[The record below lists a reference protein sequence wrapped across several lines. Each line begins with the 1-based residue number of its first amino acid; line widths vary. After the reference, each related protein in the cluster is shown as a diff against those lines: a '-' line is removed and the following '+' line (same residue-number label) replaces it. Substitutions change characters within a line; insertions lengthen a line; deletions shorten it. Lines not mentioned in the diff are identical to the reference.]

1 MTTASTK
8 RNPAPVNGVVG
19 AAVTNLSNLQLAF
32 TPFPVS
38 PETAEKYKLESP
50 RKIYVTG
57 IFGIPDVIEGD
68 TMTVDDAEFAGQSFV
83 LRAVGKWTKPVI
95 YTKIYMELQM

>member
-19 AAVTNLSNLQLAF
+19 AAVTNLSSVTLSF

-38 PETAEKYKLESP
+38 PETAERYKLESP
-50 RKIYVTG
+50 RKTYVTG
-57 IFGIPDVIEGD
+57 IHGHPPDILEGD
-68 TMTVDDAEFAGQSFV
+68 IMIVGTDSYVV
-83 LRAVGKWTKPVI
+83 RAICKWTDSPVE
-95 YTKIYMELQM
+95 YTKIYMEMQM